1 METYTGSERLVELL
15 ADNGYQN
22 GFERETPLSEP
33 ELQERRL
40 LLQGC
45 VSIGPLRRH
54 AYKRYWYD
62 TNLARYTWQVLLR
75 SGNFFEDMYPGFHKL
90 RGRECNLDIVHI
102 ATGQER
108 GKWLANGGSLDALLD
123 VNAWAIGIASLQNQ
137 HHKLYVHDDQPDG
150 LNLCRD
156 GFGHRHF
163 AYQGTQLDRCLA
175 KAEATVGLETWRRQ
189 AGIQG
194 VNPCIYSVI
203 QGWILTLPTL

>member
-15 ADNGYQN
+15 ADKGYQN

-45 VSIGPLRRH
+45 VSVGPLRRYTH
-54 AYKRYWYD
+54 KRYWYD

-75 SGNFFEDMYPGFHKL
+75 SGDFFEYMYPGFRGL
-90 RGRECNLDIVHI
+90 RGRECELDIVHI
-102 ATGQER
+102 ESGQER
-108 GKWLANGGSLDALLD
+108 GKWLADGGSPDTLLD

-137 HHKLYVHDDQPDG
+137 YHKLYVHDDRPDG

-163 AYQGTQLDRCLA
+163 AYTGVHLDRYFA
-175 KAEATVGLETWRRQ
+175 KAEATIGLDAWHRQ
-189 AGIQG
+189 ARVQG

-203 QGWILTLPTL
+203 QGWIPTLPSL